1 MRQIE
6 FIFRKIN
13 CTGLKN
19 STSVKIR
26 FICFT
31 INYSNY
37 PIAMNKDIFL
47 LTLNA
52 YSIDRNTLQEL
63 KIVFKQN
70 PGESKVNLRILDN
83 NYSYKLIELKD
94 IKVDINLQLM
104 LATISII

>member
-1 MRQIE
+1 
-6 FIFRKIN
+6 
-13 CTGLKN
+13 
-19 STSVKIR
+19 
-26 FICFT
+26 
-31 INYSNY
+31 
-37 PIAMNKDIFL
+37 MNKDVFL

-104 LATISII
+104 LAIISII

>member
-1 MRQIE
+1 
-6 FIFRKIN
+6 
-13 CTGLKN
+13 
-19 STSVKIR
+19 
-26 FICFT
+26 
-31 INYSNY
+31 
-37 PIAMNKDIFL
+37 MNKDIFL

-63 KIVFKQN
+63 KIVFKKN

-104 LATISII
+104 LAIISII